1 MNLLSFKSVIK
12 HFVRKLY
19 RPHFIPANFMQ
30 TFGIDS
36 QSQIQYFVYSSNWK
50 HFMKNNLNLCQYSW
64 DSHQLKTGMFLNLN
78 LFYPGI
84 LRIGIQKY
92 VYKHCVLHR

>member
-1 MNLLSFKSVIK
+1 MLSFKSVIK

-64 DSHQLKTGMFLNLN
+64 DSHQFKTGMFLIRNFFLSRN
-78 LFYPGI
+78 IENWNSKICLQA
-84 LRIGIQKY
+84 L
-92 VYKHCVLHR
+92 CTA

>member
-50 HFMKNNLNLCQYSW
+50 HFMKKKSKSLSI
-64 DSHQLKTGMFLNLN
+64 FLGFSSIKNWN
-78 LFYPGI
+78 
-84 LRIGIQKY
+84 
-92 VYKHCVLHR
+92 VS